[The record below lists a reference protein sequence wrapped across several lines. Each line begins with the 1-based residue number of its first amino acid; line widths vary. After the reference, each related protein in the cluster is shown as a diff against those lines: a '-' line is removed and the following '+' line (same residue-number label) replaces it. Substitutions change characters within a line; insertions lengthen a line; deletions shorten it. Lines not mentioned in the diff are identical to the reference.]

1 MVSRTQPSS
10 PLCLWQ
16 CFLFGFE
23 NRFCQPRNA
32 LKLTLPQE
40 YESLVESS
48 QQYQHLDNPVY
59 RVCIERA
66 ANAGVKDDLEI
77 YPSPEALIYLQGTRR
92 SAVSTTPQHSLYP
105 SRSLQTNSHH
115 PFTRTRKKTRTR
127 RKKMMSGICGY
138 TSM

>member
-1 MVSRTQPSS
+1 MNHELELELQFF
-10 PLCLWQ
+10 
-16 CFLFGFE
+16 FLFGFE
-23 NRFCQPRNA
+23 NRLCQPRNA

-77 YPSPEALIYLQGTRR
+77 YPSSGLILFRVHEGPLCRR
-92 SAVSTTPQHSLYP
+92 PLNIHC
-105 SRSLQTNSHH
+105 
-115 PFTRTRKKTRTR
+115 
-127 RKKMMSGICGY
+127 I
-138 TSM
+138 

>member
-1 MVSRTQPSS
+1 MLLGDFLRAPSII
-10 PLCLWQ
+10 CTGAFW
-16 CFLFGFE
+16 FE
-23 NRFCQPRNA
+23 NRLCQPRNA

-77 YPSPEALIYLQGTRR
+77 YPRLLHVALDLAPCRGNFLLDVSPL
-92 SAVSTTPQHSLYP
+92 
-105 SRSLQTNSHH
+105 
-115 PFTRTRKKTRTR
+115 F
-127 RKKMMSGICGY
+127 
-138 TSM
+138 